1 MLNVATLNRTLEET
15 LQSAGQCLGADSV
28 TFCEALGERIHVLT
42 EVAREGF
49 LALLAEDF
57 LRIAEKLEHGADLQQ
72 EEMAA
77 LEMLLVGDAEMYLR
91 MEREADAWRAELR
104 RIMGEMRQVWDAGF
118 GDPRTLLR
126 LRAVCAEANRV
137 LPDLTFYLRERER
150 IEKFRESMEA
160 LGTDERLFLS
170 RLIREKLAPPR
181 G

>member
-137 LPDLTFYLRERER
+137 LPDLTFYLREHER

-181 G
+181 V